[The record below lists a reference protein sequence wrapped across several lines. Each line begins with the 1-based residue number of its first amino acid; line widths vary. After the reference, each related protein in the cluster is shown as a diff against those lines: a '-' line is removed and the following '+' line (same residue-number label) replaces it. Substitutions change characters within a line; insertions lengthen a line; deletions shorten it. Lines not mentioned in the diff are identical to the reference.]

1 MENLL
6 QQLKEKETR
15 IQNLENYVVTLTE
28 RVGEL
33 KDYIVQHHNRI
44 AGDIVIFHKFDE
56 ESDPVRLRDAI
67 NSLHQRLNM
76 LESGSPS
83 DN

>member
-1 MENLL
+1 M
-6 QQLKEKETR
+6 
-15 IQNLENYVVTLTE
+15 TLTE